1 MKHLLGRFGIA
12 FLLAIPLA
20 ALAQPFAIDWYTVDG
35 GGGTSTGGSYTLS
48 GTIGQ
53 PDAAATTLS
62 GGIYTLQGGFW
73 PGLIVT
79 IPGEGPTLL
88 IQLSGANV
96 ILSWS
101 PDTPGF
107 ALEQTDDLTTLIWVD
122 APDGNPVT
130 IPAGVAARFYRLKKP

>member
-53 PDAAATTLS
+53 PDAATTTLS
-62 GGIYTLQGGFW
+62 GGSYTLQGGFW

-101 PDTPGF
+101 PDTAGF

>member
-1 MKHLLGRFGIA
+1 MSSFLGQLRIA
-12 FLLAIPLA
+12 LLLAIPLT
-20 ALAQPFAIDWYTVDG
+20 ALAQPYSIDWYTVDG

-62 GGIYTLQGGFW
+62 GGSYTLQGGFW